1 MSVFQGVKLKSFTAF
16 FAAALYTIGF
26 LSGCKEV
33 SEEYSV
39 VTEYSLTSEIESQT
53 AFTETFTETS
63 ASDTVSE
70 TTVSSEITL
79 QVETS
84 ETQTEQMSET
94 TTEEF
99 VAEETTAKE
108 TTTTAETTAEVTLQ
122 TESPAETAVVTVI
135 RVPVVT
141 EQETAYETTA
151 ETSSAET
158 TVISEETTLAET
170 AKPSV
175 YGVNYYSALNYREQK
190 GIWISYLEYD
200 SIMKNKSE
208 SSFRNTIAAYFDNV
222 KALDFNTVYVQAR
235 AHGDAYYDSELY
247 PSGDRFNGTMG
258 TSESYDALQIMIEEA
273 HARGLSVHAWIN
285 PMRLMTDTQIKGL
298 SDSCKISQW
307 YNNSET
313 NGTYIV
319 KHSGRWYF
327 NPAYSEVVEFIADG
341 ITEITANYDVDGIQI
356 DDYFYPTTDSSF
368 DSTAYKNS
376 DTAMS
381 LSDWRE
387 KNVNYMV
394 KKLYNA
400 VHSANPSAVFGISPQ
415 GSVENNYNLLY
426 ADVKKWCAEEGYCD
440 YILPQVYFGFE
451 NASLPYGDT
460 IALWSS
466 MTTCSKVKLVIGLA
480 GYKVGVEDTYA
491 GSSGKNEWINNSD
504 ILARQM
510 KLAAALSNYGG
521 VAIFRYDSVF
531 APASAVA
538 EQVAL
543 EIENIKKND

>member
-1 MSVFQGVKLKSFTAF
+1 MSFFKGVKLRGFTALA
-16 FAAALYTIGF
+16 AAALYTIGL

-39 VTEYSLTSEIESQT
+39 VTEYSLISETESQT
-53 AFTETFTETS
+53 SFAETFAET
-63 ASDTVSE
+63 AVSDTAAEVTMVTSE
-70 TTVSSEITL
+70 NALQEKTTT
-79 QVETS
+79 TT
-84 ETQTEQMSET
+84 ETQTEQTAVT
-94 TTEEF
+94 T
-99 VAEETTAKE
+99 AEETTTAAE
-108 TTTTAETTAEVTLQ
+108 TTTEVTLQ

-135 RVPVVT
+135 KVPVVT
-141 EQETAYETTA
+141 TE
-151 ETSSAET
+151 ET
-158 TVISEETTLAET
+158 TVETVTVTSTASETTVTTSET
-170 AKPSV
+170 TSYETVRQSV

-208 SSFRNTIAAYFDNV
+208 SSFRNTIASYFDNV

-298 SDSCKISQW
+298 SDSCKIRQW
-307 YNNSET
+307 YNDSET

-319 KHSGRWYF
+319 KHSGRWYL

-368 DSTAYKNS
+368 DSAAYKNS
-376 DTAMS
+376 GTSMS
-381 LSDWRE
+381 LSDWRI
-387 KNVNYMV
+387 KNVNSMV

-400 VHSANPSAVFGISPQ
+400 VHSANSSAVFGISPQ

-451 NASLPYGDT
+451 NAALPYGDT
-460 IALWSS
+460 ISLWSS

-510 KLAAALSNYGG
+510 KLASALSNYGG

-531 APASAVA
+531 APAAAVA
-538 EQVAL
+538 QQVAL